1 MADFLVQINNFQNY
15 GTYNYIFDEVGNEI
29 LNPSSSVFQQHF
41 IAFPTVNFDYNDSKI
56 QSFYNPTLTEF
67 TPPQSTGS
75 KSTLPQEIIDQ
86 INEVT
91 QRNQVLSNQL
101 DEMIA
106 KSELTS
112 AEADSQLV
120 KDIIMTLR
128 MQLGQ
133 GTNTS
138 DFYNEFP
145 YLPIPIDQRD
155 TTLL

>member
-1 MADFLVQINNFQNY
+1 MADFLVQITNFQNY
-15 GTYNYIFDEVGNEI
+15 GTYNYVFDEVGNEI
-29 LNPSSSVFQQHF
+29 LNPSSSIFQQHF
-41 IAFPTVNFDYNDSKI
+41 VAFPTVNFDYNDSKI
-56 QSFYNPTLTEF
+56 QSFYDTTFTEF
-67 TPPQSTGS
+67 VPLQSTRS
-75 KSTLPQEIIDQ
+75 TSTLPQEIIDQ

-91 QRNQVLSNQL
+91 QRNQALSNQL

-112 AEADSQLV
+112 ADADSQLV

-128 MQLGQ
+128 IQLGQ
-133 GTNTS
+133 GASTL

>member
-1 MADFLVQINNFQNY
+1 V
-15 GTYNYIFDEVGNEI
+15 FDEAGNEI

-41 IAFPTVNFDYNDSKI
+41 IAFPTVNMDYDNSKI

-67 TPPQSTGS
+67 IPLPVTNNQSL
-75 KSTLPQEIIDQ
+75 LPQEIIDQ

-91 QRNQVLSNQL
+91 QKNQVLSNQL

-112 AEADSQLV
+112 ADADTQLV

-128 MQLGQ
+128 IQLGQ
-133 GTNTS
+133 GASTL
-138 DFYNEFP
+138 DFYNDFP

>member
-1 MADFLVQINNFQNY
+1 MTNFNQQTNNFQNY
-15 GTYNYIFDEVGNEI
+15 GVYNYLFDEAGNEI

-41 IAFPTVNFDYNDSKI
+41 VAFPTVNMDYDNAKI
-56 QSFYNPTLTEF
+56 QAFYNPTLTEF
-67 TPPQSTGS
+67 VPTQATGS
-75 KSTLPQEIIDQ
+75 QSVLPQEIIDQ

-128 MQLGQ
+128 IQLGQ
-133 GTNTS
+133 GTSTT
-138 DFYNEFP
+138 DFYSEFP